1 MSKWKNRNTHKD
13 ISAAVIS
20 EKSTESLQKAHK
32 FIESLFE
39 YRKMKKLYDTYA
51 IGVETALENNA
62 ENKVYVDYKVDG
74 TVTGRLSCSQY
85 QRKDEKGDSVKMG
98 VSFHTLPR
106 IDDDGDNDIDVKGI
120 RGCFISPPGYAFITA
135 DQKAEELRVLAH
147 IADERN
153 MINAFHSGEDL
164 HKYTA
169 SLIYKKPISE
179 ITKKE
184 RQVAKTVSFLI
195 VYGGGAFNLANTVG
209 IPIKEAEHIVN
220 RYHKVFPGVSDYMD
234 KVNKFTMENKY
245 VETIFGRRRNLLNVD
260 SKDKSIVYRALR
272 QALNFTIPSP
282 STDIILL
289 SGVGINADIQKLSLD
304 ARLAAFVHD
313 SIEGI
318 CKFGHLESYLT
329 ILYEHMI
336 NNPTMK
342 DRFNIDFKVNF
353 EIDVEVGFSFG
364 DGVAVKYRDGKPIN
378 MDKIM
383 EYLNGTKN
391 KSIG

>member
-13 ISAAVIS
+13 ISASVIS
-20 EKSTESLQKAHK
+20 EKSTEVLQKAHK
-32 FIESLFE
+32 FIEGIFE
-39 YRKMKKLYDTYA
+39 FRKTKKLYDTYA
-51 IGVETALENNA
+51 IGVENALENNG
-62 ENKVYVDYKVDG
+62 EDRVYVDYKVDG

-85 QRKDEKGDSVKMG
+85 QRKNEKGDPVKMG

-106 IDDDGDNDIDVKGI
+106 IDDEGGNEIDVRGI
-120 RGCFISPPGYAFITA
+120 RGCFIAPKGSAFITA

-147 IADERN
+147 IADEKN
-153 MINAFHSGEDL
+153 MIKAFYSGEDL

-169 SLIYKKPISE
+169 SLIFKKPISE
-179 ITKKE
+179 ISKKE

-209 IPIKEAEHIVN
+209 ISIKEAEHIVN
-220 RYHKVFPGVSDYMD
+220 RYHKVFPGVSAYMEE
-234 KVNKFTMENKY
+234 VNKFTLENKY
-245 VETIFGRRRNLLNVD
+245 IETIFGRRRNLLNVD
-260 SKDKSIVYRALR
+260 SKDKSVVYRALR
-272 QALNFTIPSP
+272 QALNFTIQSP

-289 SGVGINADIQKLSLD
+289 SGVGINYDIQRLKLD

-318 CKFGHLESYLT
+318 CKFEHLEDYLI

-342 DRFNIDFKVNF
+342 ERFNINFRVNF
-353 EIDVEVGFSFG
+353 EIDVEVGHSFG
-364 DGVAVKYRDGKPIN
+364 DGVAVKYKDGKPTN
-378 MDKIM
+378 MDEIIG
-383 EYLNGTKN
+383 YLNGKT
-391 KSIG
+391 